1 MKIEIVIPILNEEA
15 TLERQIRLLKR
26 HIEINNHFGHQI
38 LITIADNG
46 STDSSPTISK
56 GLLAR
61 FDDLKYIR
69 IGKRGVGLALKKA
82 WTESTAD
89 IVGFM
94 DLDFSTDLKHLEEVW
109 SKFEND
115 EIGLICGSR
124 NRRES
129 TVINRSLRRTIT
141 SRVLNLILKRVFR
154 TKFTDG
160 MCGFKF
166 LRRTHLN
173 EILSCGVGFDGWF
186 FSTEILIVAERQG
199 IEIFDLP
206 ITWQD
211 DRDSK
216 VKILQLSGEY
226 IKNILQLKRHF
237 NNQQARIIGP

>member
-15 TLERQIRLLKR
+15 TLERQIQLLEK
-26 HIEINNHFGHQI
+26 HITIHDHFGHQI
-38 LITIADNG
+38 WITIADNG
-46 STDSSPTISK
+46 STDCSPTISRE
-56 GLLAR
+56 LLAR
-61 FDDLKYIR
+61 FDNLKYIR

-124 NRRES
+124 NRSES
-129 TVINRSLRRTIT
+129 TVINRPLRRTIT

-154 TKFTDG
+154 AKFTDG

-166 LRRTHLN
+166 LRRRHLN
-173 EILSCGVGFDGWF
+173 EILSCGIGFDGWF

-199 IEIFDLP
+199 IEILDLP

-211 DRDSK
+211 DRVSK

-226 IKNILQLKRHF
+226 VKNILQLKHHL
-237 NNQQARIIGP
+237 NTQQGRVFGP